1 MSQILNIS
9 DPGNGNGSHGL
20 LSQLKTKPEPVAV
33 PAPRSEAGEAR
44 VVFQTADGAGLRGTP
59 LRITRHTVVFE
70 LFEPVSP
77 PQFSEALEDF
87 KIILQERTSYAG
99 RAVINKVLNTGL
111 RTVCEATLDEI
122 SWLDPAFVAG
132 KPGSARLRE
141 EFKGFIR
148 EWQKSY
154 RVSQDYKVVVADL
167 QTFLND
173 LRLWLDRVELGLRSS
188 SAAGRARLET
198 GVADDLREPVLSALT
213 SLFERFEAVS
223 DAVAEDLRPAH
234 RAFGRRQLLP
244 YFLCAPFFHR
254 TYTKPLGY
262 AGDHEMMSMIVR
274 NGLEG
279 ETLYAR
285 LVNAYLLN
293 HAPCR
298 AVRNR
303 VGFLKQKI
311 IEETG
316 RVARTGGA
324 ANIFSLGCGPA
335 WEAVNFLDEH
345 PLARHARF
353 QLLDFNEEALEF
365 AGGKIDAVK
374 KKRSLATPVRL
385 VRNSVQNLLRGHRQP
400 GMDSEGYD
408 LIYCSGLYD
417 YLTDRVC
424 LALNNHLY
432 GRLRPGGLM
441 VIGNFG
447 PATPGRN
454 LMEHLMDWFLIYRDQ
469 NELAALAPEPA
480 AKENCLVRAEAA
492 GANLFLEVRK
502 PA

>member
-1 MSQILNIS
+1 MSPLLKIS
-9 DPGNGNGSHGL
+9 DPGHGNGTPAL
-20 LSQLKTKPEPVAV
+20 LNRPKINPEPAASKV
-33 PAPRSEAGEAR
+33 GK
-44 VVFQTADGAGLRGTP
+44 ADFR
-59 LRITRHTVVFE
+59 R
-70 LFEPVSP
+70 
-77 PQFSEALEDF
+77 
-87 KIILQERTSYAG
+87 
-99 RAVINKVLNTGL
+99 
-111 RTVCEATLDEI
+111 
-122 SWLDPAFVAG
+122 
-132 KPGSARLRE
+132 
-141 EFKGFIR
+141 EFKDFFQA
-148 EWQKSY
+148 WQKSY
-154 RVSQDYKVVVADL
+154 LVSQDYKVAVADL
-167 QTFLND
+167 QTFLHD
-173 LRLWLDRVELGLRSS
+173 LRVWLDGVESEMRSVP
-188 SAAGRARLET
+188 AAERAALET
-198 GVADDLREPVLSALT
+198 KIADDLREPVLAVLAG
-213 SLFERFEAVS
+213 LFGRFETVS

-234 RAFGRRQLLP
+234 RAFGRRQLHP

-274 NGLEG
+274 NGFEG
-279 ETLYAR
+279 DSLYAR

-303 VGFLKQKI
+303 VGFLKEKI
-311 IEETG
+311 IAETS
-316 RVARTGGA
+316 RVARAGGT

-345 PLARHARF
+345 PLANHASF

-374 KKRSLATPVRL
+374 KKRSLRTPVRL
-385 VRNSVQNLLRGHRQP
+385 VKNSVQNLLRGHP
-400 GMDSEGYD
+400 HSAMEKAGFD

-424 LALNNHLY
+424 QALNNHLY
-432 GRLRPGGLM
+432 SWLRPGGLL

-447 PATPGRN
+447 PDTPGQN
-454 LMEHLMDWFLIYRDQ
+454 LMEHLMDWFLIYRNQ
-469 NELAALAPEPA
+469 NEIAALAPEAA
-480 AKENCLVRAEAA
+480 AKEDRRVRAEDA

>member
-1 MSQILNIS
+1 MSPLLKIS
-9 DPGNGNGSHGL
+9 DPGSGNGAPGL
-20 LSQLKTKPEPVAV
+20 LSRSKSKPEPEISG
-33 PAPRSEAGEAR
+33 APK
-44 VVFQTADGAGLRGTP
+44 
-59 LRITRHTVVFE
+59 
-70 LFEPVSP
+70 VSP
-77 PQFSEALEDF
+77 AKLR
-87 KIILQERTSYAG
+87 QE
-99 RAVINKVLNTGL
+99 
-111 RTVCEATLDEI
+111 
-122 SWLDPAFVAG
+122 FQ
-132 KPGSARLRE
+132 
-141 EFKGFIR
+141 GFFQ

-154 RVSQDYKVVVADL
+154 LVAPEYKVAVADL
-167 QTFLND
+167 QTFLHD
-173 LRLWLDRVELGLRSS
+173 LRGWLERVESGMS
-188 SAAGRARLET
+188 SASPAGRVQWET
-198 GVADDLREPVLSALT
+198 GLADELRAPVVAVLAG
-213 SLFERFEAVS
+213 LFERFETAS
-223 DAVAEDLRPAH
+223 HAVAGELRPAH
-234 RAFGRRQLLP
+234 RAFGRRQLHP

-279 ETLYAR
+279 DSLYAR

-303 VGFLKQKI
+303 VGFLKEKI
-311 IEETG
+311 IAETS
-316 RVARTGGA
+316 RVARAGGT

-345 PLARHARF
+345 PLANHTRF

-374 KKRSLATPVRL
+374 KKRSLRTPVRL
-385 VRNSVQNLLRGHRQP
+385 VKNSVQNLLRGHP
-400 GMDSEGYD
+400 HSAMEKAGFD

-424 LALNNHLY
+424 QALNNHLY
-432 GRLRPGGLM
+432 SWLRPGGLL

-447 PATPGRN
+447 PDTPGQN
-454 LMEHLMDWFLIYRDQ
+454 LMEHLMDWFLIYRNQ
-469 NELAALAPEPA
+469 NEIAALAPEAA
-480 AKENCLVRAEAA
+480 AKADRRVRAEDA